1 MPEAARVYA
10 EALFEAGK
18 DKGKLDS
25 LQSQLGQFADAV
37 DGNRELQVFL
47 FSPYLSSADKREGL
61 GRAISGAEP
70 ELTNFLELLV
80 EKHRMPEIF
89 RIRREFD
96 ELWKKE
102 NRRLDVT
109 VVSAV
114 ELDAAVVERIGE
126 EVERQTGEQVELS
139 SRVDDE
145 ILGGIV
151 LQVGNMV
158 LGREHPQSPGE
169 TSKDRR
175 DRGVRRNRAPDGDQA
190 GRDRKHSAGANRGV
204 GDRLRRPHRGRA
216 PSSRWRTASPAS
228 TASTTAW
235 RWRCSTCR
243 TASPGWR

>member
-1 MPEAARVYA
+1 MPEASRVYA

-18 DKGKLDS
+18 DKGKLTP
-25 LQSQLGQFADAV
+25 LQEQLGQFTDEV

-61 GRAISGAEP
+61 ARALSGAEP
-70 ELTNFLELLV
+70 ELMNFLELLI

-109 VVSAV
+109 VTSAV
-114 ELDAAVVERIGE
+114 ELDETVVARIGQ
-126 EVERQTGEQVELS
+126 EVERQTGEEVDLFS
-139 SRVDDE
+139 KVDDA

-158 LGREHPQSPGE
+158 LDASIRSRLE
-169 TSKDRR
+169 KL
-175 DRGVRRNRAPDGDQA
+175 
-190 GRDRKHSAGANRGV
+190 RKTVA
-204 GDRLRRPHRGRA
+204 
-216 PSSRWRTASPAS
+216 TAA
-228 TASTTAW
+228 
-235 RWRCSTCR
+235 
-243 TASPGWR
+243 